1 MGQEWT
7 FARYREM
14 AIGISQRYLRGSTAF
29 QDDKGKEKDG
39 NKDTAEASIADQQA
53 GHMSHVAGLVYA

>member
-14 AIGISQRYLRGSTAF
+14 AISISRRYLRGSTAF
-29 QDDKGKEKDG
+29 
-39 NKDTAEASIADQQA
+39 
-53 GHMSHVAGLVYA
+53 